1 MVIVL
6 RIMSWS
12 MIFSEKWLRLFPI
25 MRWLDPSKRPGAPGA
40 GVEQLAAMESPSSIL
55 LEPLLGRLRPSILEP
70 FEDKIR

>member
-25 MRWLDPSKRPGAPGA
+25 MRWLDPSKRPGAPDA
-40 GVEQLAAMESPSSIL
+40 GRRATRRDEK
-55 LEPLLGRLRPSILEP
+55 PLFDPA
-70 FEDKIR
+70 